1 MGRPKTDTWANGWWG
16 QVRHEQKGKSVAY
29 KTAPEERLRQMRHEL
44 AKIET
49 ELTAMYE
56 AVRVALGEPMEHPL
70 TDIVLEHVSN
80 VRKILK
86 TTEGM

>member
-1 MGRPKTDTWANGWWG
+1 
-16 QVRHEQKGKSVAY
+16 
-29 KTAPEERLRQMRHEL
+29 MRHEL